1 MPAILSKRNL
11 KLALVILAPILAIII
26 VILALPRPAIRSIG
40 KVSYTASSAKNP
52 ASGSAKAFD
61 GDLKTAWVP
70 AKTSDPRFES
80 IQASWSE
87 PVLVSGIR
95 LINGY
100 ASDKN
105 TYSYGAKLRT
115 ARILLS
121 DYSSYYWSLKE
132 DEPGMQEL
140 SFSQTHDVRWI
151 KIIIHSVYKGTT
163 EPPEEVGIAE
173 IEFF

>member
-1 MPAILSKRNL
+1 MRGFIGKRNI
-11 KLALVILAPILAIII
+11 KLGAIILAPLLVLAI
-26 VILALPRPAIRSIG
+26 VLLSLPKPAIRAAG
-40 KVSYTASSAKNP
+40 KVKYTASSAKNS
-52 ASGSAKAFD
+52 ATGSAKAFD

-80 IQASWSE
+80 IQASWSS
-87 PVLVSGIR
+87 PVLVSGVR

-121 DYSSYYWSLKE
+121 DYSSYYWTLKE
-132 DEPGMQEL
+132 DEPGMQDIA
-140 SFSQTHDVRWI
+140 FSQTHDITWI
-151 KIIIHSVYKGTT
+151 KIYIHSVYKGTS